1 MKKWTLKRVLISL
14 LSFNFLILL
23 GLAFAS
29 SFVIHKLT
37 DGIRI
42 LVNDDIV
49 ITRNIALADMMHDGI
64 RGIVY
69 QGTSLLRESKPTA
82 DLEKELGEQAASI
95 KEYLGICLEH
105 SANPEQQKPIH
116 EALTM
121 ASRYTDSA
129 LAVFNDIRMKVDPT
143 QSGSLAKFDE
153 EFSNLEERMEKVGDN
168 FESHTKA
175 QLAEYQETEKLGTSI
190 TFVAIA
196 LALLS
201 LVFSI
206 VMSRSIIKN
215 FHLLAEQLGRSS
227 RGVGSSSASMKTL
240 STELAQSSSNQA
252 ASVQETAASL
262 EQISSLVS
270 QTAENGVK
278 LKDNAQG
285 NLRAAEEGR
294 EAVRDMLQA
303 IQAIRDSNE
312 KVAEEVARSNSNIK
326 EIVSVISEIGE
337 KTKVINDI
345 VFQTKLLSFNASVEA
360 ARAGEHGKGFAVVAE
375 EVGSLAQMSGSAA
388 EEISSM
394 LSSGISKAE
403 QIVQSSSERLGSLM
417 REVKARVET
426 GHQTA
431 SLCGKS
437 FDSINTRIKDVTQIS
452 EEIAT
457 AISEQSRGITEINKA
472 VSLFD
477 QVSQE
482 ASAKAQNSFESSQL
496 LSSDY
501 QKLSRLL
508 KEFEQ
513 IIGGAKVA
521 QDAYE
526 SEAPDHAES
535 ERHVI
540 A

>member
-1 MKKWTLKRVLISL
+1 MKNWTLKKVLISL
-14 LSFNFLILL
+14 LTFNFVILL
-23 GLAFAS
+23 SLALAS
-29 SFVIHKLT
+29 SFVVKKLT
-37 DGIRI
+37 DGIRV

-69 QGTSLLRESKPTA
+69 QGTSHFREAKPT
-82 DLEKELGEQAASI
+82 DELEKELSEQIASI

-105 SANPEQQKPIH
+105 SASPDQQKPIDD
-116 EALTM
+116 ALKM
-121 ASRYTDSA
+121 AELYTQSA
-129 LAVFNDIRMKVDPT
+129 LAVFADIRQKKDPSQT
-143 QSGSLAKFDE
+143 SSLANFDR
-153 EFSNLEERMEKVGDN
+153 EFSNLEERMELVGDN
-168 FESHTKA
+168 FEKHTKN
-175 QLAEYQETEKLGTSI
+175 QLADYQSTEKLGVRVTG
-190 TFVAIA
+190 IA
-196 LALLS
+196 MGLALLS
-201 LVFSI
+201 LIFS
-206 VMSRSIIKN
+206 VLMSRSIIKN
-215 FHLLAEQLGRSS
+215 FHSLAEQLRLSS
-227 RGVGSSSASMKTL
+227 HGVGSSSESMKTF
-240 STELAQSSSNQA
+240 STELAQSSTHQA

-270 QTAENGVK
+270 QTADNGLK

-294 EAVRDMLQA
+294 DAVRDMLQA
-303 IQAIRDSNE
+303 IQAIRDSNQ
-312 KVAEEVARSNSNIK
+312 KVSDEVTRSNSDIK

-403 QIVQSSSERLGSLM
+403 QIVQASSERLASLM
-417 REVKARVET
+417 REVKTRVET

-437 FDSINTRIKDVTQIS
+437 FDTINSRIKDVTLIS

-457 AISEQSRGITEINKA
+457 AISEQSRGIAEINKA

-482 ASAKAQNSFESSQL
+482 ASVKAQNSFDSAQHLGSE
-496 LSSDY
+496 Y
-501 QKLSRLL
+501 HKLNKLL
-508 KEFEQ
+508 KDFEH
-513 IIGGAKVA
+513 IIGGGLETP
-521 QDAYE
+521 DRSDRE
-526 SEAPDHAES
+526 SHIIS
-535 ERHVI
+535 
-540 A
+540 